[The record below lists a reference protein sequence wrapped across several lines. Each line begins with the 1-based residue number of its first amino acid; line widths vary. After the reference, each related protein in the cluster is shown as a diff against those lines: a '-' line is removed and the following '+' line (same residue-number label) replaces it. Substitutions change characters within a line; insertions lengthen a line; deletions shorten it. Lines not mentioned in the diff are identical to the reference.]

1 MQNTSAPSFNVNV
14 ESIINNAYDYNI
26 ILSVDWINT
35 CSRDMSNKNLGWKA
49 TIVNKTT
56 ININIGTDIDI
67 CAGNIYFVKK

>member
-1 MQNTSAPSFNVNV
+1 MQNTSDPSFDVNV

-26 ILSVDWINT
+26 ILSADSINT
-35 CSRDMSNKNLGWKA
+35 CSKNMSNANLGWEA

-67 CAGNIYFVKK
+67 CSGDIYFVKK